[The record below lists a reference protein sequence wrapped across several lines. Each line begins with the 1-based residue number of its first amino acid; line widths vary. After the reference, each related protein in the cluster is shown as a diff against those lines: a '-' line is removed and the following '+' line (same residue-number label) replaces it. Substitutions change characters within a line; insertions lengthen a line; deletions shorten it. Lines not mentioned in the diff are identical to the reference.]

1 MSWNPKKRWE
11 FKSNDFLIAI
21 SAVILGLV
29 AGAILMASIGSNPFT
44 GFLYLFK
51 GGLMNIERIGNTIA
65 TATTLMMVGLSVAFA
80 FKTGL
85 FNIGASGQML
95 VGGLC
100 ATLVAHHVFLPR
112 PLYLIVLILAAL
124 LGGALWGVIPG
135 LLKAKFNV
143 HEVVATIMMNWIAY
157 WSIYYFVPAYLKGPS
172 LETESA
178 SIAISQSLRTGWLT
192 NLFNGSYMNLGF
204 FVAVISVI
212 VIKLVLDKTT
222 LGFELKAVGSNR
234 FCAEYAGIKVNRNVV
249 ISMMIAG
256 GLAGLAGLTF
266 YTGYSRN
273 MQIGVMPSQGF
284 DGIAVALLGA
294 SSPVGV
300 FFSALFFGMLQSGKG
315 FMNAMTSVP
324 PEIAD
329 TIIATIIYFTAT
341 SVLFKRFWDSV
352 AKKLTFRREAKEA
365 LVAEDPAERNVSL
378 EAADEYYELNLAQGD
393 ESSPIEEMADMSS
406 EPSVPEIDPLTES
419 LLPEAEPDS
428 EPELAVLEHEP
439 EPVEEAILEPQ
450 VEPEAEPQK
459 APKPAVKQKSTPKS
473 KATSTKKPSKASP
486 NDSKEVK

>member
-1 MSWNPKKRWE
+1 MSRQLNRKKE

-29 AGAILMASIGSNPFT
+29 AGAILMAAIGSNPFT

-65 TATTLMMVGLSVAFA
+65 TATTLMLVGLSVAFA

-100 ATLVAHHVFLPR
+100 ATLVAHHVVLPR
-112 PLYLIVLILAAL
+112 PLYLIVLVLSAL

-178 SIAISQSLRTGWLT
+178 SIALTQSLRAGWLT
-192 NLFNGSYMNLGF
+192 SLFNGSYMNLGF
-204 FVAVISVI
+204 FVAIISVV
-212 VIKLVLDKTT
+212 VIKLILDKTT

-256 GLAGLAGLTF
+256 GLAGLAGLTY

-294 SSPVGV
+294 SNPIGV

-341 SVLFKRFWDSV
+341 SVLFKKFWDSV
-352 AKKLTFRREAKEA
+352 SRRLAFRRESKEA
-365 LVAEDPAERNVSL
+365 LAAEALAVRNVAQ
-378 EAADEYYELNLAQGD
+378 EAADEAYELTVSDTDAQTQTGVRAGAQAD
-393 ESSPIEEMADMSS
+393 RKVSKPMPPKDTSHTGRKPTAGPES
-406 EPSVPEIDPLTES
+406 
-419 LLPEAEPDS
+419 
-428 EPELAVLEHEP
+428 
-439 EPVEEAILEPQ
+439 
-450 VEPEAEPQK
+450 
-459 APKPAVKQKSTPKS
+459 
-473 KATSTKKPSKASP
+473 
-486 NDSKEVK
+486 DSKEVK

>member
-1 MSWNPKKRWE
+1 MSRQLNRKKE

-29 AGAILMASIGSNPFT
+29 AGAILMAAIGSNPFT

-65 TATTLMMVGLSVAFA
+65 TATTLMLVGLSVAFA

-100 ATLVAHHVFLPR
+100 ATLVAHHVVLPR
-112 PLYLIVLILAAL
+112 PLYLIVLVLSAL

-178 SIAISQSLRTGWLT
+178 SIALTQSLRAGWLT

-204 FVAVISVI
+204 FVAIISVV
-212 VIKLVLDKTT
+212 VIKLILDKTT

-256 GLAGLAGLTF
+256 GLAGLAGLTY

-294 SSPVGV
+294 SNPIGV

-341 SVLFKRFWDSV
+341 SVLFKKFWDSV
-352 AKKLTFRREAKEA
+352 SRRLAFRRESKEA
-365 LVAEDPAERNVSL
+365 LAVEALAVRNVAQ
-378 EAADEYYELNLAQGD
+378 EAADEAYELTVSDTDAQTQTGVRAGAQAD
-393 ESSPIEEMADMSS
+393 RKVSKPMPPKDTSHTRRKPTAGPES
-406 EPSVPEIDPLTES
+406 
-419 LLPEAEPDS
+419 
-428 EPELAVLEHEP
+428 
-439 EPVEEAILEPQ
+439 
-450 VEPEAEPQK
+450 
-459 APKPAVKQKSTPKS
+459 
-473 KATSTKKPSKASP
+473 
-486 NDSKEVK
+486 DSKEVK

>member
-1 MSWNPKKRWE
+1 MKEKQIKE
-11 FKSNDFLIAI
+11 MKSNAFLVAI
-21 SAVILGLV
+21 SAVVLGLV
-29 AGAILMASIGSNPFT
+29 AGAILMASIGSNPFE
-44 GFLYLFK
+44 GFLYLSK
-51 GGLMNIERIGNTIA
+51 GALMNIERIGNTLA
-65 TATTLMMVGLSVAFA
+65 TSTTLMLVGLSVAFA

-112 PLYLIVLILAAL
+112 PLFLVVLILSAL

-135 LLKAKFNV
+135 FLKAKFNV

-178 SIAISQSLRTGWLT
+178 SIAISQSLRSPWLT
-192 NLFNGSYMNLGF
+192 KLFNGSYMNLGF
-204 FVAVISVI
+204 LVAIIAVII
-212 VIKLVLDKTT
+212 IKFILDKTT

-234 FCAEYAGIKVNRNVV
+234 FCAEYAGIKVNRNVI

-256 GLAGLAGLTF
+256 GLAGLAGLTY

-294 SSPVGV
+294 SNPIGV
-300 FFSALFFGMLQSGKG
+300 VFSALFFGILQSGKG
-315 FMNAMTSVP
+315 FMNAMTNIP

-329 TIIATIIYFTAT
+329 TIIAVIIYFTAT
-341 SVLFKRFWDSV
+341 SVLFKRMWDGLFHRILMKNE
-352 AKKLTFRREAKEA
+352 KKELDLKEN
-365 LVAEDPAERNVSL
+365 EKT
-378 EAADEYYELNLAQGD
+378 
-393 ESSPIEEMADMSS
+393 
-406 EPSVPEIDPLTES
+406 PE
-419 LLPEAEPDS
+419 
-428 EPELAVLEHEP
+428 
-439 EPVEEAILEPQ
+439 
-450 VEPEAEPQK
+450 
-459 APKPAVKQKSTPKS
+459 
-473 KATSTKKPSKASP
+473 
-486 NDSKEVK
+486 EVK

>member
-1 MSWNPKKRWE
+1 MSKKPKQKKD
-11 FKSNDFLIAI
+11 FKSNDFLIAL
-21 SAVILGLV
+21 SAVVLGLI
-29 AGAILMASIGSNPFT
+29 AGAVLMAAIGSNPFE
-44 GFLYLFK
+44 GFLYLFR
-51 GGLMNIERIGNTIA
+51 GGLMNIERIGNTLA
-65 TATTLMMVGLSVAFA
+65 TATTLMLVGLSVAFA

-112 PLYLIVLILAAL
+112 PLYLVVLILSAL

-135 LLKAKFNV
+135 FLKAKFNV

-157 WSIYYFVPAYLKGPS
+157 WSVYYFVPAYLKGPS

-178 SIAISQSLRTGWLT
+178 SIAVTQSLRTEWLT
-192 NLFNGSYMNLGF
+192 KMFHGSYVNLGIF
-204 FVAVISVI
+204 VAIVAVII
-212 VIKLVLDKTT
+212 VKFILDKTT

-249 ISMMIAG
+249 VSMMIAG

-266 YTGYSRN
+266 YTGYARN

-294 SSPVGV
+294 SNPVGV
-300 FFSALFFGMLQSGKG
+300 LFSSLFFGMLQSGKG

-341 SVLFKRFWDSV
+341 SVLFKKFWDGV
-352 AKKLTFRREAKEA
+352 ARKMTIRREKEVAAQEAQDAKDA
-365 LVAEDPAERNVSL
+365 QTVAGRLAEPSSGPDVSL
-378 EAADEYYELNLAQGD
+378 HPSR
-393 ESSPIEEMADMSS
+393 ESIG
-406 EPSVPEIDPLTES
+406 
-419 LLPEAEPDS
+419 
-428 EPELAVLEHEP
+428 
-439 EPVEEAILEPQ
+439 PV
-450 VEPEAEPQK
+450 
-459 APKPAVKQKSTPKS
+459 SGGT
-473 KATSTKKPSKASP
+473 
-486 NDSKEVK
+486 DGKEVK